1 MHHWNDEWFNKN
13 GDKLYAAI
21 DYFETT
27 VKRYARIGAY
37 GKEKYGTYR
46 ESTTFWDGG
55 LHYLIYPGYIY
66 IQYPFLYFTVDEKV
80 IKPLTEYTG
89 LHKLGLWWQKTVYNY
104 AIQKACKMYPE
115 VVDEL
120 VSGLDYYE
128 LVKPG
133 VFGKV
138 CGKTIH
144 DKKWKNTIN

>member
-1 MHHWNDEWFNKN
+1 MHHWNDDWFNKN

-55 LHYLIYPGYIY
+55 IHGLLYHGYAWIKF
-66 IQYPFLYFTVDEKV
+66 PFLYFYVDYYV
-80 IKPLTEYTG
+80 TKPLTSFTG
-89 LHKLGLWWQKTVYNY
+89 LHKLGLWWQKLVYNY
-104 AIQKACKMYPE
+104 AIQTTCKKYPE

-120 VSGLDYYE
+120 VQGLDYYQ
-128 LVKPG
+128 LVKPCI
-133 VFGKV
+133 FGSV

-144 DKKWKNTIN
+144 EKYWRKV